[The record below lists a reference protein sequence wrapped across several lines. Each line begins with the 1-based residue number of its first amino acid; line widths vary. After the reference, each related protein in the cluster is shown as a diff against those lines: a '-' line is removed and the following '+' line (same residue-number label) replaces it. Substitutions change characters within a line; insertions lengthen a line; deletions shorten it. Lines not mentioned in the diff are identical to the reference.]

1 MIFHYN
7 NYFKLKKVTF
17 SNIYNIILIPSNND
31 YKRYKIVD
39 KIWYSEKDFIKFKED
54 FINEINILYKLYPTL
69 SIEEIKYKLYNTIN
83 NDYS

>member
-7 NYFKLKKVTF
+7 NNFKLRKVTF

-31 YKRYKIVD
+31 YKQYEIVN
-39 KIWYSEKDFIKFKED
+39 KIWYSDKDFIKFKED
-54 FINEINILYKLYPTL
+54 FINEMNILHKLYPTL